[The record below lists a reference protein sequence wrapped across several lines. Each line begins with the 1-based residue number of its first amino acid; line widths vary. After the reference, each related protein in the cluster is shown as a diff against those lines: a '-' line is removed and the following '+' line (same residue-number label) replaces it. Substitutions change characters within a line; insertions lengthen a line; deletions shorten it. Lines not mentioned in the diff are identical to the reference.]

1 MAAPV
6 SFANV
11 NQELN
16 FAANN
21 PISIDD
27 VLVRALTGLPLDIP
41 PKSSISFADLSGK
54 IGVGPITGPTSNTQA
69 SFWPVTAVLNKAF
82 TTDVY
87 QANVVWSV
95 VTTAGTPPTWS
106 ANGKNISLSLTEG
119 TVGTVSCT
127 ANVTATLYYGNTLI
141 GSNSQN
147 VSLSA
152 QLYNADITLSTSH
165 ANSLVYTT
173 AGYYSAQT
181 ATMSVTAAANVPN
194 ATIVLTASPNTGY
207 TVSGN
212 TLTFSARSTVPGTN
226 TASYVITAAV
236 SSNGTLVGTGSVN
249 SSVSA
254 TLYSSALS
262 IGVSANSVTSVANV
276 GPVSASIAANTS
288 SSGNGQQTFAWSLS
302 PNTTGLVLT
311 PNGANSTVSES
322 IAANVYSYVS
332 DSANLTVQMFAD
344 AGQTLLVNTAVVP
357 VSINLLAA
365 GLTFSPA
372 ANVTVSGFT
381 AQTASTTANATS
393 KAGAIQWNFSSGS
406 GQIITGAGTQN
417 SSAQFSS
424 SRSTAG
430 SNNQSWTY
438 SAAVVAGNTSFA
450 SPSATTTVSA
460 TMQVYNPTIIG
471 PTSNA
476 QYANSGTVSASVP
489 LTLSSP
495 VPPGA
500 NVVWSL
506 SPSNGSTL
514 SANGANAVVTFTST
528 AFGYVTSNSV
538 LTANCYDV
546 STGSTLASPTA
557 NVSLT
562 TGLYGLT
569 VSVVPASNTQS
580 GYNAQTAISTGG
592 ATVQAGTLAWSTANT
607 SGPSPTFAVSG
618 PANSSVATWSITNS
632 GVGSQTTNQRWSINA
647 VDPSGNVVATSIA
660 SGTFGLTATQ
670 QAYTFSVPNYSN
682 TAISTT
688 TGPSL
693 SAIVLPTC
701 NIAGYTL
708 TNWATS
714 NTSGTLTS
722 NTTAA
727 TLSYTFNL
735 SNAAPTGSYGATVS
749 GTLLDGSGRTV
760 QNFSSSV
767 NMSEFYPNPTITG
780 TAAVSASGFTTSQ
793 TASQTY
799 VISINPGA
807 SALSVATSSSSVVG
821 SAPTFG
827 TPTSN
832 TRYWSASV
840 SQTATNYT
848 SGSSANFFTPT
859 ITFGSATSVLPAS
872 QVNLAVASYNP
883 AVVVTGS
890 NSSTAG
896 WTGAQTA
903 WGVETATCNASISNP
918 VWTWGGFNTTS
929 GAFTGS
935 YLQGTGNNQYVAYVQ
950 TSSVGSLS
958 GTGYPGSALLYVN
971 GTAVLQSTSIPSIT
985 ASTTK
990 YNPALVISG
999 PSSNSQSNLFSTSA
1013 SIVLT
1018 ASANA
1023 SIPGVSYTVSA
1034 ALASGSGAS
1043 VSYGSG
1049 NTSVTISNSAR
1060 NNSVSSTYNVTFS
1073 VYTNGTL
1080 LQSAT
1085 RQVTLT
1091 STAPV
1096 PSYSVTTPAN
1106 VTSAGFNTPQT
1117 ASSTCNAN
1125 GLTTSGDYVVWSMNV
1140 TSGSAPAWS
1149 TPGGS
1154 NSYITTSLTQGS
1166 IGANNS
1172 TVYQQANFYDP
1183 QGYLIQTIYSNQ
1195 YSLNATVYNPALTLT
1210 IANNAYVSGTTT
1222 VTARSYATVGANSS
1236 FTSAGGTCTLSLA
1249 YSSGSTATIINTIGP
1264 PTPQDYIQVVASPG
1278 QTNSA
1283 TYIATTYAQINSQ
1296 TVQGPVAL
1304 YLNATAASSG
1314 LSASLSPTSVQGNAS
1329 GLANKGSVTSS
1340 SCTTTATGGS
1350 GSYTYSWH
1358 VSTGSTD
1365 GGQVVATNPTGQ
1377 TTSFSASNISGAS
1390 GSAYC
1395 TVSDGTT
1402 SVNTN
1407 TVTIGLT
1414 YTGNK

>member
-1 MAAPV
+1 MASPV

-11 NQELN
+11 NQQLD
-16 FAANN
+16 FASNAA
-21 PISIDD
+21 ISIDD
-27 VLVRALTGLPLDIP
+27 VLVRALTGLAADA
-41 PKSSISFADLSGK
+41 PKGSPISFADLSGK

-69 SFWPVTAVLNKAF
+69 SFWPVTATLNKAF

-95 VTTAGTPPTWS
+95 VTTSGTSPTWS

-119 TVGTVSCT
+119 SVGTVSCT

-181 ATMSVTAAANVPN
+181 ASMSITAAANVPN

-212 TLTFSARSTVPGTN
+212 TLTYQVSQATPGTAN
-226 TASYVITAAV
+226 AAYTVTATVTA
-236 SSNGTLVGTGSVN
+236 NGTLVGTGSVN
-249 SSVSA
+249 TSMSA

-262 IGVSANSVTSVANV
+262 INTANNPLTLTANV
-276 GPVSASIAANTS
+276 GAISGSINANAV
-288 SSGNGQQTFAWSLS
+288 SSGNGQQTFAWSLT
-302 PNTTGLVLT
+302 PNTTGLTLT
-311 PNGANSTVSES
+311 PSGANATLTDS
-322 IAANVYSYVS
+322 IASGAYGYAS
-332 DSANLTVQMFAD
+332 DSANLTVHMFAD
-344 AGQTLLVNTAVVP
+344 AGQTLSVNTASVP
-357 VSINLLAA
+357 VSMNLLAY
-365 GLTFSPA
+365 GLTTSAA
-372 ANVTVSGFT
+372 ANVSSTGFT
-381 AQTASTTANATS
+381 SQTATTSTTATC
-393 KAGAIQWNFSSGS
+393 KAGTLTWVIVSGPAPAITGS
-406 GQIITGAGTQN
+406 GTNNTSI
-417 SSAQFSS
+417 QFTA
-424 SRSTAG
+424 SRTTAG

-438 SAAVVAGNTSFA
+438 YPVVTAGNTVVNG
-450 SPSATTTVSA
+450 PTMTTTASA
-460 TMQVYNPTIIG
+460 TMQVYNPTITG

-476 QYANSGTVSASVP
+476 QYANSGSVTASVP
-489 LTLSSP
+489 LSLSSP
-495 VPPGA
+495 IPSGA
-500 NVVWSL
+500 NVIWSIAG
-506 SPSNGSTL
+506 SGSTL
-514 SANGANAVVTFTST
+514 TSNGANATVSATST
-528 AFGYVTSNSV
+528 SFGYLTSNTV
-538 LTANCYDV
+538 VTANCYDV
-546 STGSTLASPTA
+546 TSGNTLSSPTA

-592 ATVQAGTLAWSTANT
+592 ATVQAGTLAWVTSNT
-607 SGPSPTFAVSG
+607 SGANPSFNVTGA
-618 PANSSVATWSITNS
+618 ANSSVGTWSITQS
-632 GVGSQTTNQRWSINA
+632 GVGTQTTNQRWSINA
-647 VDPSGNVVATSIA
+647 VDPSGATVATSVA
-660 SGTFGLTATQ
+660 SGTFSLTAEQ
-670 QAYTFSVPNYSN
+670 DAYSFSVPNYNIESISN
-682 TAISTT
+682 TTS
-688 TGPSL
+688 PS
-693 SAIVLPTC
+693 SSVVVAPVC
-701 NIAGYTL
+701 NIPGYSI

-714 NTSGTLTS
+714 NTSGTLSS
-722 NTTAA
+722 NTTTA
-727 TLSYTFNL
+727 TSGYAFTL
-735 SNAAPTGSYGATVS
+735 SNASSAWTYNTNVT
-749 GTLLDGSGRTV
+749 GTLLDGSGRSV
-760 QNFSSSV
+760 QNFTSSV
-767 NMSEFYPNPTITG
+767 RLAQYYPNPVISG
-780 TAAVSASGFTTSQ
+780 TTAVSTSGYTTSQ

-799 VISINPGA
+799 TISLNPG
-807 SALSVATSSSSVVG
+807 STALSVGTSSTSVVG
-821 SAPTFG
+821 SAPSFG
-827 TPTSN
+827 SPTANS
-832 TRYWSASV
+832 RYWSATV

-848 SGSSANFFTPT
+848 SASSSNFFTPT
-859 ITFGSATSVLPAS
+859 ITFGGATLVWAAGK
-872 QVNLAVASYNP
+872 VNLSAASYNP

-903 WGVETATCNASISNP
+903 YGVETATCNASISNP
-918 VWTWGGFNTTS
+918 VWTWGGLNTTS
-929 GAFTGS
+929 GAFTS
-935 YLQGTGNNQYVAYVQ
+935 AYLQGTGNNQYVAYVQ

-1060 NNSVSSTYNVTFS
+1060 NGSTTSTYNVTFS
-1073 VYTNGTL
+1073 VYTSGTL

-1085 RQVTLT
+1085 KQVTLT

-1096 PSYSVTTPAN
+1096 PSYSVTTPGS
-1106 VTSAGFNTPQT
+1106 VTSAGFNTAQT
-1117 ASSTCNAN
+1117 ASSTCSAN
-1125 GLTTSGDYVVWSMNV
+1125 GLTGSGDFVSWNMVV
-1140 TSGSAPAWS
+1140 TAGATPAWS

-1166 IGANNS
+1166 IGSNTA
-1172 TVYQQANFYDP
+1172 TVYQQASFYDP
-1183 QGYLIQTIYSNQ
+1183 QGYLIQTINSAQ
-1195 YSLNATVYNPALTLT
+1195 YSLNATVYNPALTIA
-1210 IANNAYVSGTTT
+1210 IANNYYVSGTTT

-1236 FTSAGGTCTLSLA
+1236 FVNAGGACTLSLTR
-1249 YSSGSTATIINTIGP
+1249 SSGSTATIVNTVGP
-1264 PTPQDYIQVVASPG
+1264 PTPQDYMQVVASGG
-1278 QTNSA
+1278 QTNTA
-1283 TYIATTYAQINSQ
+1283 TYIATSYAQINGQ
-1296 TVQGPVAL
+1296 TVQGPVSHYIWAS
-1304 YLNATAASSG
+1304 AASQG
-1314 LSASLSPTSVQGNAS
+1314 MTASLSPTSVDGS
-1329 GLANKGSVTSS
+1329 GTGLPIKGDATSS
-1340 SCTTTATGGS
+1340 TCTVTAIGGS
-1350 GSYTYSWH
+1350 GSYTYTWH
-1358 VSTGSTD
+1358 VTTSSTD
-1365 GGQVVATNPTGQ
+1365 GSQISATSSASKA
-1377 TTSFSASNISGAS
+1377 TSFTASSITSAR

-1402 SVNTN
+1402 SVNTG
-1407 TVTIGLT
+1407 TVSISLT
-1414 YTGNK
+1414 YDSNK